1 MKTFAEKIQEARKL
15 MKLSRSELGFLAGVS
30 DRSVYAYEMMGV
42 KPRRPVIRKLADVL
56 QVSELYLEDDDV
68 VDPLQGIERKEHREA
83 TAARYSEKAAKE
95 FNLILELT
103 STLFAGGDIPQEDK
117 DKFFDA
123 LASSYYICK
132 EEARKRREKNDDPPT
147 AR

>member
-1 MKTFAEKIQEARKL
+1 VKTFAEKLQEARKL

-30 DRSVYAYEMMGV
+30 DRSIYAYEMMGV
-42 KPRRPVIRKLADVL
+42 RPRKPVIRKLAEVL
-56 QVSELYLEDDDV
+56 QVSALYLEDDEV
-68 VDPLQGIERKEHREA
+68 SDPLQGIERKEHREA
-83 TAARYSEKAAKE
+83 TASRFSDKAAKE
-95 FNLILELT
+95 FNLILDLT

-132 EEARKRREKNDDPPT
+132 EEARKRSAKNSE
-147 AR
+147 

>member
-1 MKTFAEKIQEARKL
+1 MKTLAEKIQEARKL

-30 DRSVYAYEMMGV
+30 DRSIYAYEMMGV
-42 KPRRPVIRKLADVL
+42 RPRKVVIKKLAEVL
-56 QVSELYLEDDDV
+56 QVSALYLVDDEV
-68 VDPLQGIERKEHREA
+68 TDPLQGIEREEDRKA
-83 TAARYSEKAAKE
+83 TASRFSEKAAKE

-132 EEARKRREKNDDPPT
+132 EEARKRREKNGGSPT

>member
-1 MKTFAEKIQEARKL
+1 MKTFAEKLQEARKL

-30 DRSVYAYEMMGV
+30 DRSIYAYEMMNV
-42 KPRRPVIRKLADVL
+42 RPRKAVIRKLAEVL
-56 QVSELYLEDDDV
+56 QVSALYLEDDEV
-68 VDPLQGIERKEHREA
+68 LDPLDGIEREEHLEA
-83 TAARYSEKAAKE
+83 AASRYGNKAAKE

-103 STLFAGGDIPQEDK
+103 STLFAGGDIPQQDK

-132 EEARKRREKNDDPPT
+132 EEARKRREKKGDPPT
-147 AR
+147 VR